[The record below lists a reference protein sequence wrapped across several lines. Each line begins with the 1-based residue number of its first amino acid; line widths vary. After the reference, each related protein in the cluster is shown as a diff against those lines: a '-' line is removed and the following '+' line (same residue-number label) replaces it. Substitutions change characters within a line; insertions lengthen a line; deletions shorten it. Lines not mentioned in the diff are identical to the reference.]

1 MPVSSTSAEEPAQ
14 RLPHSIERNMNAQ
27 SLLPSH
33 RPLLDFFRQSVA
45 SFQSASNIPFQVV
58 CTLTSPVR
66 SGPAALLQHRIT
78 ATATPT
84 PAPVGRGLAPKK
96 LVVLDSSF
104 NPPTLAHLWMARD
117 AVVEELKRTEW
128 KGVRLLLLLAVQ
140 NADKA
145 PKPAGFEQRLA
156 MMWAF
161 ARDVRSSI
169 DEELKGVDG
178 VARGTNVTI
187 DVGLTTKPFFHEK
200 SEAIARSDF
209 YKEQAVKGEKTEE
222 KEGEEMEQVIL
233 AGYDTLIRIFS
244 PKYYG
249 DEGIKRALGPFF
261 DRSRLRLTMRTD
273 AEWGNREEQMGYVNE
288 LLRGDGLEKIGGS
301 KEWARRIEIDEK
313 KIGGKAGIVSSTL
326 AREAAKNKD
335 WDRVGQLVPTEVRR
349 WVEREGLYSDDQN
362 P

>member
-1 MPVSSTSAEEPAQ
+1 MPVISTATEQPPQ

-33 RPLLDFFRQSVA
+33 RPLLDFFRQSVS
-45 SFQSASNIPFQVV
+45 SFQSTTNTPFQVV

-78 ATATPT
+78 APSAPG
-84 PAPVGRGLAPKK
+84 PVPVGKGLAPQK

-104 NPPTLAHLWMARD
+104 NPPTLAHLRMARD
-117 AVVEELKRTEW
+117 AVVEELKRTEG

-169 DEELKGVDG
+169 NEEVKGADG
-178 VARGTNVTI
+178 NAHGADVAI

-200 SEAIARSDF
+200 SEAIAQSDF
-209 YKEQAVKGEKTEE
+209 YKEKAVRGERVEE
-222 KEGEEMEQVIL
+222 KKEMEQVIL

-249 DEGIKRALGPFF
+249 EEGIKKALAPFF
-261 DRSRLRLTMRTD
+261 DRARLRVTMRTD
-273 AEWGNREEQMGYVNE
+273 AEWGNGEDQLRYVDE
-288 LLRGDGLEKIGGS
+288 LWRGDGLEKIGGS
-301 KEWARRIEIDEK
+301 KDWAGRIEIDEK
-313 KIGGKAGIVSSTL
+313 KIGAQAGVVSSTL
-326 AREAAKNKD
+326 AREAARNKD
-335 WDRVGQLVPTEVRR
+335 WDKVGELVPVEVRK
-349 WVEREGLYSDDQN
+349 WVEREALYAEEE
-362 P
+362 